1 MFLIDDIFLA
11 PFRGIT
17 FVAQAVYDA
26 ARDRVED
33 RRTAL
38 RDELNDL
45 YMQLEL
51 GEITEE
57 EFDERE
63 EEILDRLDAL
73 REAEEKLEEDQDR
86 G

>member
-11 PFRGIT
+11 PFRGLT

-26 ARDRVED
+26 AEEEVENE
-33 RRTAL
+33 RQAL

-51 GEITEE
+51 GDISEE
-57 EFDERE
+57 TFDRRE

-73 REAEEKLEEDQDR
+73 REAEQTLDDDPA
-86 G
+86 

>member
-11 PFRGIT
+11 PFRGLT

-26 ARDRVED
+26 AEKEVENE
-33 RRTAL
+33 RQAL

-51 GEITEE
+51 GDISEE
-57 EFDERE
+57 TFDRRE

-73 REAEEKLEEDQDR
+73 REAEQTLDDD
-86 G
+86 GPA

>member
-11 PFRGIT
+11 PFRGLT

-26 ARDRVED
+26 AEEEVENE
-33 RRTAL
+33 RQAL

-51 GEITEE
+51 GDISEE
-57 EFDERE
+57 TFDRRE

-73 REAEEKLEEDQDR
+73 REAEQTLDDPV
-86 G
+86 

>member
-11 PFRGIT
+11 PFRGLT

-26 ARDRVED
+26 AEKEVENE
-33 RRTAL
+33 RQAL

-51 GEITEE
+51 GDISEE
-57 EFDERE
+57 TFDRRE

-73 REAEEKLEEDQDR
+73 REAEQTLDDDPV
-86 G
+86 

>member
-11 PFRGIT
+11 PFRGLT

-26 ARDRVED
+26 AEEEVENE
-33 RRTAL
+33 RQAL

-45 YMQLEL
+45 YMKLEL
-51 GEITEE
+51 GDISEE
-57 EFDERE
+57 TFDRRE

-73 REAEEKLEEDQDR
+73 REAEQTLDDD
-86 G
+86 GPA

>member
-11 PFRGIT
+11 PFRGLT

-26 ARDRVED
+26 AEKEVENE
-33 RRTAL
+33 RQAL

-51 GEITEE
+51 GDISEE
-57 EFDERE
+57 TFDRRE

-73 REAEEKLEEDQDR
+73 REAEQTLDDPV
-86 G
+86 

>member
-11 PFRGIT
+11 PFRGLT

-26 ARDRVED
+26 AEEEVENE
-33 RRTAL
+33 RQAL

-51 GEITEE
+51 GDISEE
-57 EFDERE
+57 TFDRRE

-73 REAEEKLEEDQDR
+73 REAEQTLDDD
-86 G
+86 GPA